1 MTLKII
7 SSIGLFLCALL
18 VYSCNSH
25 VPDSA
30 KNDNQE
36 QIIASEKNA
45 EVKPE
50 AALQYV
56 AVLKGEIQDTL
67 VVFDPASYEERVSV
81 HPSGQDLLDL
91 LRTLEGDSFEEF
103 MIKGGETV
111 DTIISIDKNKSQ
123 LNRYL
128 VENSK

>member
-1 MTLKII
+1 MKKL
-7 SSIGLFLCALL
+7 SFLL
-18 VYSCNSH
+18 VVCVIVLGTYSCKTN
-25 VPDSA
+25 
-30 KNDNQE
+30 NQE
-36 QIIASEKNA
+36 QNSESEKNA

-50 AALQYV
+50 AAFQYV

-103 MIKGGETV
+103 MINGGETV
-111 DTIISIDKNKSQ
+111 DTIISIDQNEVH

-128 VENSK
+128 VEKTE

>member
-1 MTLKII
+1 MKKL
-7 SSIGLFLCALL
+7 SFLL
-18 VYSCNSH
+18 VVCAIVLGTYSCKTN
-25 VPDSA
+25 
-30 KNDNQE
+30 NQE
-36 QIIASEKNA
+36 QNSESEKNV
-45 EVKPE
+45 EVKSE

-67 VVFDPASYEERVSV
+67 VVFHPATYEERVSV
-81 HPSGQDLLDL
+81 HSSGQDLLDL

-103 MIKGGETV
+103 MINKGETI

-128 VENSK
+128 VENENSN